1 VAIVVDLCVNSPGN
15 HLKENLLKLL
25 TDRYQNKLSG
35 VLSCYDRIVITGTL
49 PHLCYARGMAD
60 YLYKNQIRI
69 FDYPRFAEPFRE
81 QLRANAQALAK
92 AHGIEIEHI
101 RKSHIRK
108 EEIVQTYLSRRG
120 DAPGLV
126 CILSAMESCD
136 TYKPWHDKQTHRTFL
151 KADVGKCLH
160 YYFYFIDPQLGL
172 CYVRV
177 PTWCPFRLQIYFNGH
192 HWLAN
197 RLKSVGIGYEFID
210 NAFVSIDD
218 FHQAQQI
225 ADQLDINTLHQILD
239 RFAAIYCPVYQQLGE
254 VYHWSI
260 MQAEYATDI
269 VFTQQA
275 DLQAIYSQLIHTA
288 IHTVKPENI
297 STFLGR
303 KLVGQYRGEVG
314 NRYNVRLEGS
324 RIKHCMGSNSI
335 KMYDKFSQI
344 LRIETTTN
352 DVSFFK
358 HYRTVEHRDGSTTQK
373 NAAMKK
379 TIYSLPALRE
389 CLQAANRRYLEFIS
403 AIEDQSVG
411 RKNLYKISRPTSENN
426 RNYKGFNFFD
436 EDDFHLLCN
445 ILRGE
450 FNINGFQN
458 KHLQQYLPFKNS
470 GQISRLLKRLRNH
483 GLIKKIRNSYKYY
496 LTQLGKQVI
505 LTALKIKELVIIPK
519 LNDLKTA

>member
-1 VAIVVDLCVNSPGN
+1 MN
-15 HLKENLLKLL
+15 LL
-25 TDRYQNKLSG
+25 TDRYQEKLTG

-49 PHLCYARGMAD
+49 PRICYAQGMTD
-60 YLYKNQIRI
+60 YLYEKQIRI

-101 RKSHIRK
+101 RKRHIRK
-108 EEIVQTYLSRRG
+108 EDIVHSYLSRRG
-120 DAPGLV
+120 GEPGLV
-126 CILSAMESCD
+126 CILSAMEACD

-151 KADVGKCLH
+151 KPDTGKCLH

-197 RLKSVGIGYEFID
+197 RLSSAGIACEFID
-210 NAFVSIDD
+210 NAFVSIAD
-218 FHQAQQI
+218 FVRAQQI
-225 ADQLDINTLHQILD
+225 ADELDISALHQILD
-239 RFAAIYCPVYQQLGE
+239 RFAATYCPVYQSLGE
-254 VYHWSI
+254 IYHWSI

-269 VFTQQA
+269 IFNKQA
-275 DLQAIYSQLIHTA
+275 DLQAIYSQLIQTA

-297 STFLGR
+297 ATFLGR
-303 KLVGQYRGEVG
+303 KLVAQYQGEVG
-314 NRYNVRLEGS
+314 NRYNVRQEGS

-358 HYRTVEHRDGSTTQK
+358 HYRTVEHKDGSKTK
-373 NAAMKK
+373 KHAAMKK

-403 AIEDQSVG
+403 AIEDQSAG
-411 RKNLYKISRPTSENN
+411 RKNLYKLSRPTNENK
-426 RNYKGFNFFD
+426 RTYKGFNFFD
-436 EDDFHLLCN
+436 EEDLHLLSS

-450 FNINGFQN
+450 FNISGFQN
-458 KHLQQYLPFKNS
+458 KHLQQYLTSKSS
-470 GQISRLLKRLRNH
+470 GQISRLLKRLRTH
-483 GLIKKIRNSYKYY
+483 GLIKRIRNSYKYY
-496 LTQLGKQVI
+496 LTALGKQVI